1 MTRTGLAR
9 SLSGQ
14 RCGRTGPGQE
24 VALVDIALWIVLG
37 ILTALVA
44 LGAFVGAQFLTRG
57 TPIERLRAL
66 ERDRTA
72 PTAAQEEFRR
82 MVETHVST
90 ELTRGNRVEILS
102 NGEEVYP
109 RLFEDLRSARDLI
122 TWHVFWFKP
131 GRLADELE
139 EILLERARAGV
150 EVLFLYDWFGTRGVD
165 EAYFRKLKDGG
176 VEVAC
181 FRPPRPTTLYKVQQR
196 SHARTVVV
204 DGRIGYT
211 GGFAIHDD
219 WMGDGRHEGQW
230 RDTSARLEGPAVY
243 QLQAGFIDDWAEATR
258 QLLVGDRVFPEGDA
272 RPGDTHAGVFFSAP
286 ALGATRAE
294 QYFALSIAGSSET
307 LYITNAY
314 FVPDDDFR
322 RMLVDAVGR
331 GVDVR
336 VLTPG
341 GNTDRPSTW
350 YAARCHYEALLEG
363 GVRIYE
369 YRPTMVHAKTLVA
382 DRMWSSVGTM
392 NFDNRSMA
400 LNDEVT
406 LLCHDP
412 RVGRR
417 LHDRFL
423 QDIELADELELD
435 AFRRR
440 GAWERAQE
448 RAWVVAS
455 RLL

>member
-1 MTRTGLAR
+1 M
-9 SLSGQ
+9 
-14 RCGRTGPGQE
+14 
-24 VALVDIALWIVLG
+24 LVDIALWIALVGLA
-37 ILTALVA
+37 ALVA

-57 TPIERLRAL
+57 TPVERIREL
-66 ERDRTA
+66 ERDQTA
-72 PTAAQEEFRR
+72 PTAGQAEFRR
-82 MVETHVST
+82 MMETHLST
-90 ELTRGNRVEILS
+90 ELTRGNRVEVLF
-102 NGEEVYP
+102 NGDEVYP
-109 RLFEDLRSARDLI
+109 RLFEDLRAARDLI

-131 GRLADELE
+131 GRLADELKDV
-139 EILLERARAGV
+139 LVERSRAGV
-150 EVLFLYDWFGTRGVD
+150 DVLFLYDWFGSRGVD
-165 EAYFRKLKDGG
+165 DGYFEELADAG

-181 FRPPRPTTLYKVQQR
+181 FRPLRPTTVYKVQQR
-196 SHARTVVV
+196 SHARTVIV

-219 WMGDGRHEGQW
+219 WLGDGRQEGQW
-230 RDTSARLEGPAVY
+230 RDTSVRFEGPAVY
-243 QLQAGFIDDWAEATR
+243 QLQAGFIDDWAEATA
-258 QLLVGDRVFPEGDA
+258 QLLIGDRVFPEAD
-272 RPGDTHAGVFFSAP
+272 RPGDVHAGVFFSAP
-286 ALGATRAE
+286 ALGATQVE
-294 QYFALSIAGSSET
+294 QYFALSIRGAGET
-307 LYITNAY
+307 LFITNAY

-350 YAARCHYEALLEG
+350 YAGRCHYEELLEA

-369 YRPTMVHAKTLVA
+369 YRPTMVHAKTMVA
-382 DRMWSSVGTM
+382 DGMWSSVGTM

-406 LLCHDP
+406 LLCHDEH
-412 RVGRR
+412 VARR

-423 QDIELADELELD
+423 QDIELADEIDLE
-435 AFRRR
+435 AFGRR
-440 GAWERAQE
+440 GGWEKAKE
-448 RAWVVAS
+448 RVWVLAS